1 MVCCIINSKLIINVI
16 ADDIDVKPNGA
27 DFALFDNLKKKVD
40 LSREAEGTLNRYQPI
55 RATENPYE
63 I

>member
-1 MVCCIINSKLIINVI
+1 MVCIINSKI
-16 ADDIDVKPNGA
+16 ADDDIDVKPNGT
-27 DFALFDNLKKKVD
+27 DFALFDDLKKKVD
-40 LSREAEGTLNRYQPI
+40 LGQETGGTLNRYQPI

>member
-1 MVCCIINSKLIINVI
+1 MVCIINSKINAI

-27 DFALFDNLKKKVD
+27 DFALFDDLKKKVD
-40 LSREAEGTLNRYQPI
+40 LGREAEGTLNRYQPI